1 LQREAITLPLESRI
15 INNSQS

>member
-15 INNSQS
+15 INNNQS